1 MSTFTLR
8 GLDLVGL
15 GACEDGKRLF
25 LREAGHRNVERLG
38 ERELDLVTCCTTLH
52 LPPKGQLWTE
62 DDWADR
68 WVQLAQ
74 AGMCGVRR
82 AVAQALSG
90 QALDAAVKE
99 RLLSSLGTQP

>member
-74 AGMCGVRR
+74 AG
-82 AVAQALSG
+82 

>member
-8 GLDLVGL
+8 CLDLVGL

-25 LREAGHRNVERLG
+25 LRESGHRNVERLG

-74 AGMCGVRR
+74 AGY
-82 AVAQALSG
+82 
-90 QALDAAVKE
+90 LDWLKENKIEVISLPQE